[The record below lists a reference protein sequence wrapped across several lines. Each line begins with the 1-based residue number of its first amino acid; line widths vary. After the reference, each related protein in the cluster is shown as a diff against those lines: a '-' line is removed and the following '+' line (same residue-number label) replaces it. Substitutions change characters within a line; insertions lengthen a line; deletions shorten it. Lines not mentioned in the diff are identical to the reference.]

1 MIMDTLNKIIRLI
14 WAATGIADT
23 ESCWDEE
30 MKVQEKSPEEDSDTN
45 YFTITYRGNRYQVL
59 VRKII

>member
-1 MIMDTLNKIIRLI
+1 MMDNLNKITRLV

-30 MKVQEKSPEEDSDTN
+30 MKVQKESPEEDPDTN
-45 YFTITYRGNRYQVL
+45 HFTITYRGNRYQVL
-59 VRKII
+59 VKKII